1 MPSAWQGGRG
11 KEEDK
16 YRPEIARAA
25 AAGEETSAALVGP
38 DDGDGRQVELTDG
51 VGSGHAVE

>member
-1 MPSAWQGGRG
+1 MPSAWQGVRG

-16 YRPEIARAA
+16 YWPEIARAA
-25 AAGEETSAALVGP
+25 ASGEEASSALVGP
-38 DDGDGRQVELTDG
+38 DEGDGRQVELTDG